1 MPEEAA
7 VAVGEE
13 ILSAGAAET
22 VAASAAP
29 ALAETAAIA
38 APGVIEA
45 SALPA
50 LGETAAGLTVA
61 NAGVPAEV
69 TASLPTIGDIGT
81 VGSIASEGSL
91 SSLPSATVSS
101 SPVAPVDVTSSIPA
115 TDAAA
120 PSSTAP
126 ATAEAPVDS
135 STEDPRRKL
144 FDEKYGTTAG
154 PGGPADPY
162 YKTAPDTSIFK
173 PYTGPTGADI
183 SGALK
188 SLGVTPFQA
197 GALGLNAYSQ
207 YKSAEAQKTLQQELQ
222 RQAQLTR
229 PAAEKLMSQY
239 QSGTIGA
246 AQEKQITDYTNQQKA
261 AIKQRYAKMGRDPNY
276 DSAAQQEMAN
286 VDVQAASMRDSAL
299 QNVLSSGLKAAGVTG
314 GPAQQ
319 AIMAG
324 YQQDQAAQKAQAD
337 FLAALANMQA
347 RSGTGTQTTPS
358 APPQD

>member
-1 MPEEAA
+1 MPEE
-7 VAVGEE
+7 VAVTAAEDLLAG
-13 ILSAGAAET
+13 GAAET

-29 ALAETAAIA
+29 ALAETAAVA
-38 APGVIEA
+38 APGLIEA
-45 SALPA
+45 STLPA
-50 LGETAAGLTVA
+50 LGEAATTAAVIGA
-61 NAGVPAEV
+61 
-69 TASLPTIGDIGT
+69 GDI
-81 VGSIASEGSL
+81 ASSALPAAESF

-120 PSSTAP
+120 PTSSAS
-126 ATAEAPVDS
+126 ATTPVDL

-154 PGGPADPY
+154 PGGEADPY
-162 YKTAPDTSIFK
+162 YKSAPETGFK
-173 PYTGPTGADI
+173 PYTGPTSTDI
-183 SGALK
+183 SSALK

-197 GALGLNAYSQ
+197 SMLGLSAYGQ
-207 YKSAEAQKTLQQELQ
+207 YKSAEAQKTLQEQLNK
-222 RQAQLTR
+222 QAQLTR

-324 YQQDQAAQKAQAD
+324 YQQDQSAQKAQAD
-337 FLAALANMQA
+337 FLKALADMQA
-347 RSGTGTQTTPS
+347 RSGSGTQTTPS
-358 APPQD
+358 APAEV

>member
-1 MPEEAA
+1 MPEAAALPIAEDLFLGDMGLEAA
-7 VAVGEE
+7 G
-13 ILSAGAAET
+13 AGA
-22 VAASAAP
+22 S
-29 ALAETAAIA
+29 ALAPA
-38 APGVIEA
+38 APGLIES

-50 LGETAAGLTVA
+50 LGETTAGLTIP

-69 TASLPTIGDIGT
+69 TDSLPTIVDPS
-81 VGSIASEGSL
+81 VAVESASTIPFSQVN
-91 SSLPSATVSS
+91 PSAAPTSTIPVENVPDTVAN
-101 SPVAPVDVTSSIPA
+101 APTSI
-115 TDAAA
+115 
-120 PSSTAP
+120 AP
-126 ATAEAPVDS
+126 ATAEAPVDL

-154 PGGPADPY
+154 PGGEADPY

-197 GALGLNAYSQ
+197 AGLGLSAYGQ
-207 YKSAEAQKTLQQELQ
+207 YKSAQNQKTLQEQLDK
-222 RQAQLTR
+222 QAQLTR

-239 QSGTIGA
+239 QTGTIGA

-286 VDVQAASMRDSAL
+286 VDVQAASMRDTAL

-324 YQQDQAAQKAQAD
+324 YQQDQSAQKAQAD

-347 RSGTGTQTTPS
+347 RGSGSPTTP
-358 APPQD
+358 ATPT

>member
-1 MPEEAA
+1 MGYE
-7 VAVGEE
+7 
-13 ILSAGAAET
+13 AGAT
-22 VAASAAP
+22 IVDD
-29 ALAETAAIA
+29 LVLGDMGLETAGAGASDA
-38 APGVIEA
+38 ATTTAVTGPSAIEA
-45 SALPA
+45 TTLPA
-50 LGETAAGLTVA
+50 LGDAAAVAASVAESTAI
-61 NAGVPAEV
+61 P
-69 TASLPTIGDIGT
+69 TASTPIETT
-81 VGSIASEGSL
+81 
-91 SSLPSATVSS
+91 SLPSAQ
-101 SPVAPVDVTSSIPA
+101 PA
-115 TDAAA
+115 DMPTG
-120 PSSTAP
+120 T
-126 ATAEAPVDS
+126 
-135 STEDPRRKL
+135 
-144 FDEKYGTTAG
+144 TTAG
-154 PGGPADPY
+154 PGGPADPSYVDRPTDLPTDEIAKTGTTTAGPGGEADPY
-162 YKTAPDTSIFK
+162 YKSAPDTSIFK

-197 GALGLNAYSQ
+197 GALGLSAYGQ
-207 YKSAEAQKTLQQELQ
+207 YKSAEAQKTLQQELE

-286 VDVQAASMRDSAL
+286 LDVQAASMRDTAL

-324 YQQDQAAQKAQAD
+324 YQQDQSAQKAQAD
-337 FLAALANMQA
+337 FLKALADMQA

-358 APPQD
+358 APAQV